1 MLLFENNYAWKES
14 SYVYLHVKTNFNKDS
29 LSTASSCDMALMCN
43 EFHGTG
49 GTGNPLD
56 ALADAI
62 NILSDETAK
71 CHKCNGSGE
80 CTTCNGTGEV

>member
-1 MLLFENNYAWKES
+1 MAKC
-14 SYVYLHVKTNFNKDS
+14 TD
-29 LSTASSCDMALMCN
+29 CDGTRVFGGGDGVCS
-43 EFHGTG
+43 ECHGTG